1 VINTLNTN
9 GSVRADVMELVGG
22 QWVSRGGSEGVE
34 YVRALALLPD
44 GSLIAVGDGIARF
57 DGQRWR
63 HWWHGLWLNA
73 VSVAPDGAI
82 WVAGPSV
89 YRLPPSLP

>member
-1 VINTLNTN
+1 
-9 GSVRADVMELVGG
+9 M
-22 QWVSRGGSEGVE
+22 E
-34 YVRALALLPD
+34 YVHALAVHPD

-63 HWWHGLWLNA
+63 HWWPGLWLNA
-73 VSVAPDGAI
+73 VSVAPDGTVWI
-82 WVAGPSV
+82 AGPSV